1 MRKIG
6 RCVAALC
13 LAVSMVSCHAA
24 GSEKTKN
31 GDGLK
36 EISEKYD
43 HPYQT
48 TASVTYNGTQMKLD
62 LEKKEDG
69 TTVVTFTEPKM
80 LNGMNFSVGEEKIT
94 VGYLGLSFD
103 IDPNNLSSSLIVST
117 MVDTFNQVAKGS
129 GVEAKLADNALQVT
143 GTTENVEFLLRL
155 DRESGNA
162 LSLQVPSMGLEAEFE
177 NFRLG

>member
-6 RCVAALC
+6 RCLAALS
-13 LAVSMVSCHAA
+13 LAILMTSCSAA
-24 GSEKTKN
+24 GSGKTKN

-36 EISEKYD
+36 EISNKYD
-43 HPYQT
+43 QPYQT
-48 TASVTYNGTQMKLD
+48 TAAVTYNGTQMKLI

-80 LNGMNFSVGEEKIT
+80 LSGMNFSVGEEKIT

-103 IDPNNLSSSLIVST
+103 IDPKNLSSSLIVST

-129 GVEAKLADNALQVT
+129 GVTAQLSDNVLEVS
-143 GTTENVEFLLRL
+143 GTTEDAEFLLRL
-155 DRESGNA
+155 DHESGNA
-162 LSLQVPSMGLEAEFE
+162 LSLQVPSMGLEAEFD